1 MKRISETTLLESVRS
16 LRETIALI
24 EGGFN
29 AHTRQD
35 AFGDVPDAI
44 GATEHPMQNFSDY
57 MNAGKDN
64 VNNAVGDLAS
74 GIGHSIADPL
84 INQGIPVAKE
94 IARSVGEVGKGAYNN
109 IANHVNKTFTQ
120 DANDWGIDRFGG
132 GVTDMSSARSAST
145 NAGDAPDIAN
155 SMLNEPH
162 AYSPPTPQAHQF
174 NPSDTSYAQD
184 HPPVD
189 DLSGPSDLDAVHP
202 FSSAAPHADKPH
214 PAGQPKTPKAKF
226 DPAVQKLQYE
236 LQAKGYPVKADGILG
251 PKTQQA
257 IDWEN
262 QTQAT
267 QDRITGYD
275 ELKADMDQSI
285 APVSETVTFN
295 QEDSLARIIQLARG

>member
-1 MKRISETTLLESVRS
+1 MKRISETVLLESVRS
-16 LRETIALI
+16 LRETMALI

-29 AHTRQD
+29 ANTRQD

-44 GATEHPMQNFSDY
+44 GATEHPMQNFSNY

-84 INQGIPVAKE
+84 KQGIPVAKD
-94 IARSVGEVGKGAYNN
+94 IGRSIGRVGQGVGTAINRAAHGDFADHPEDR
-109 IANHVNKTFTQ
+109 IDPETQ
-120 DANDWGIDRFGG
+120 GMA
-132 GVTDMSSARSAST
+132 AST
-145 NAGDAPDIAN
+145 NAGDAGDIAN
-155 SMLNEPH
+155 NMLNAPH
-162 AYSPPTPQAHQF
+162 AYSAPTPQAHQF

-202 FSSAAPHADKPH
+202 YSTAPHADKPH

-236 LQAKGYPVKADGILG
+236 LQAKGYPIKADGILG

-262 QTQAT
+262 QSEPFDNTQG
-267 QDRITGYD
+267 DFD
-275 ELKADMDQSI
+275 HSDPI
-285 APVSETVTFN
+285 AEHVTFS
-295 QEDSLARIIQLARG
+295 QGDSLARIIQLARG